1 MNGRERLIK
10 ALSGQPTDR
19 VPIAPFLYY
28 NSVYEMFKYRPQIET
43 FFNPPDFD
51 PIEKF
56 VAYCDYFAL
65 MSTHPRQRMMWVGN
79 TMMDRRLCNDK
90 TGCQVDEKGG
100 G

>member
-10 ALSGQPTDR
+10 ALRGQPTDR

-56 VAYCDYFAL
+56 VEFCDYFGFD
-65 MSTHPRQRMMWVGN
+65 V
-79 TMMDRRLCNDK
+79 
-90 TGCQVDEKGG
+90 
-100 G
+100 